1 MYRGEPTQGAVW
13 DEARATTYPRPG
25 KRKQLHARDL
35 GKRGAAN
42 TPPPPLQAVRTASSV
57 PLIPIVIF
65 SESRRRN
72 PSTTARI
79 RAHARRPP
87 PHPRRAPASVSA
99 STPAPAP
106 GARHRARCPH
116 PCPYPPPRPRRVPAS
131 TPGAPA
137 APGAAPA
144 SALDAE
150 RRDAAENE
158 PRASDDVACNEHAA
172 RKARRTPHRQLKR
185 TSALNGKL
193 SRG

>member
-1 MYRGEPTQGAVW
+1 MYRGEPTQGTVW

-25 KRKQLHARDL
+25 KRKQLHAHEL

-79 RAHARRPP
+79 RAHAWRPP

-106 GARHRARCPH
+106 GARIHARRPGRSRRRTCVRAGR
-116 PCPYPPPRPRRVPAS
+116 
-131 TPGAPA
+131 
-137 APGAAPA
+137 
-144 SALDAE
+144 
-150 RRDAAENE
+150 
-158 PRASDDVACNEHAA
+158 
-172 RKARRTPHRQLKR
+172 RKARRCGERTKGFRRRGMQRTRRSQSASDPASSAQAHISTQRQ
-185 TSALNGKL
+185 ALARVEHFHPTIFVRKITL
-193 SRG
+193 P